1 MEEQTEEREAMG
13 LLLAV
18 SVIGVMIQNPEL
30 QQRDATMLGLGR
42 GTGPL
47 CILDSYDC

>member
-18 SVIGVMIQNPEL
+18 SVTGVMIQNSEL
-30 QQRDATMLGLGR
+30 QQRSATMLGLGG

-47 CILDSYDC
+47 CILDGPDC

>member
-18 SVIGVMIQNPEL
+18 SVIGVMIQNPEPE
-30 QQRDATMLGLGR
+30 RGATMLGLGR
-42 GTGPL
+42 GTGPQ
-47 CILDSYDC
+47 CILYGYDC